1 MDYGIGAPA
10 STSCSEPWGPKT
22 KPTRGGV
29 PFSRDSDEELE
40 LLDEELGDD
49 DEEDEELELD
59 DDEEL
64 DEELLD
70 DELEL
75 PSDQFLLRCGLL
87 RPASRSLMMFPWMNS
102 FWYLGAFNA

>member
-1 MDYGIGAPA
+1 MIGR
-10 STSCSEPWGPKT
+10 TSEGF
-22 KPTRGGV
+22 GV